1 MSRSPERSKYGRREL
16 IGSRKARNLLAAT
29 LVLCSS
35 VLPVACTVE
44 SKYGCEVEKVEEAM
58 GIGGLIEVGDSV
70 YVYGRGVQGPGPGD
84 NNEFIGP
91 SGGVGEVT
99 DIVQR
104 TIEEEAQIWMRV
116 KFDCEKCDCDKV
128 PVFGEADV
136 SWNLAGTVKLTK

>member
-1 MSRSPERSKYGRREL
+1 MSRSPERSKYGRRGL
-16 IGSRKARNLLAAT
+16 TGPQKVRNLAAAA
-29 LVLCSS
+29 LVYAGSFG
-35 VLPVACTVE
+35 CTVE
-44 SKYGCEVEKVEEAM
+44 SKYGCEVEVVEEAM